1 METKRRSYMEAVRHI
16 PDNAVIGTSSFG
28 IGGLPEQLIAGVG
41 EYYEENQHPKNITL
55 ATTAGIGVGK
65 GRGLDHLIKPGLL
78 KRAVVS
84 HIATSPIANQA
95 AHQNDYEL
103 FMIPQG
109 MIGKLYQNAA
119 SRGPGV
125 FSKVG
130 IDTFVD
136 PNNEGGKMND
146 MAKDNE
152 DIVESIELNGER
164 WLHYKPLPINVAFIK
179 ASYADQN
186 GNLSMKRES
195 AFLESVSL
203 ATAAHNA
210 GGVVIAQVEEMVE
223 NHSIPAQEVAVPGML
238 VDYVVVNEKP
248 EYHMQTAGT
257 VYSPI
262 LSNEIRI
269 ARDAKY
275 YKKPLDPKRVMVR
288 RASQEIPKDSIVN
301 LGNGIAASVGEVIA
315 EADALKDYHLTTD
328 LGAVGG
334 LPATGYNYAPNINAD
349 AVINTED
356 MFNLYHGKGLDVAV
370 LGFGQM
376 NALGNMNTTKIGDYF
391 IGPGGMIDISNG
403 ADKIVFVGTHVVK
416 GKTEVVDGKIVVTEE
431 GIGPK
436 FVSDLQ
442 YVTFSAEYAH
452 KMGKEILVITD
463 RAVFDFTEEG
473 KMRLIEI
480 APGLNLEKDVL
491 DWMAFKPVISD
502 QLREMD
508 AALFNEDWTKTN
520 LQINH

>member
-1 METKRRSYMEAVRHI
+1 MESKKRSYLEAVKHI
-16 PDNAVIGTSSFG
+16 PDNAVIGTASFG
-28 IGGLPEQLIAGVG
+28 IGGLPEQLIAGLG
-41 EYYEENQHPKNITL
+41 EYYEEHQHPKNITF

-65 GRGLDHLIKPGLL
+65 GRGLDHLVKPGLL

-95 AHQNDYEL
+95 AHQNHYEL

-119 SRGPGV
+119 SQGPGV

-136 PNNEGGKMND
+136 PNNQGGKMND
-146 MAKDNE
+146 RALESDA
-152 DIVESIELNGER
+152 IVDSIELNGER

-195 AFLESVSL
+195 ALLESLSL

-210 GGVVIAQVEEMVE
+210 GGVVIAQVEQMVE
-223 NHSIPAQEVAVPGML
+223 NHTIPAQEVVVPGML
-238 VDYVVVNEKP
+238 VDFIVVNEKP

-262 LSNEIRI
+262 LSNEIRV

-275 YKKPLDPKRVMVR
+275 YKKPLDSKRVMVR
-288 RASQEIPKDSIVN
+288 RASQEIPKGAIVN

-334 LPATGYNYAPNINAD
+334 LPATGYDYAPNINAD

-356 MFNLYHGKGLDVAV
+356 MFNLYHGNGLDVAV

-376 NALGNMNTTKIGDYF
+376 NEVGNMNTTKIGDYF

-416 GKTEVVDGKIVVTEE
+416 GKTEVKDGKIVIKEE
-431 GIGPK
+431 GVGPK

-452 KMGKEILVITD
+452 KMGKEILIITD
-463 RAVFDFTEEG
+463 RAVFDFTNEG

-480 APGLNLEKDVL
+480 APGLNLQKDVL
-491 DWMAFKPVISD
+491 DWMAFKPVISV
-502 QLREMD
+502 QLREMN
-508 AALFNEDWTKTN
+508 AALFKEDWSKMD
-520 LQINH
+520 LQIFH